1 MYPLVSMQARNC
13 FQKENRQSY
22 RQFDA
27 NLEAKFQK
35 GKYPGLISPNDI
47 IPRSFYGFAICILTY
62 DITSLKRRRTLRSQM
77 CDVCMQCTGW
87 LCKQPVGRAGL
98 DHSNALTSGWK
109 TRFFCLG
116 NDALSYYTYRPKEH
130 RLKLKGA
137 IPVMAGCL
145 CCILLGVVIGRVLG
159 V

>member
-1 MYPLVSMQARNC
+1 
-13 FQKENRQSY
+13 
-22 RQFDA
+22 
-27 NLEAKFQK
+27 
-35 GKYPGLISPNDI
+35 
-47 IPRSFYGFAICILTY
+47 
-62 DITSLKRRRTLRSQM
+62 M

-109 TRFFCLG
+109 IRFFCLG

-159 V
+159 GLMDWLLALSLMFSRFCERLVEGLCPGCGD